1 MKIIKQLIFIAL
13 FLPLFVIAQ
22 KDYKPGY
29 IITNNNDTIS
39 GFVKDRKSPPFGKL
53 YDKIRFKNSSEKRK
67 YSPKQI
73 LGYKQGNRV
82 FESLWLQTDGYLI
95 DEKYTINPNINKK
108 QFLKVVLKGDL
119 TLYQLEITDPDSDYI
134 DQIPL
139 LKREGENYL
148 QRVTQGIFGLK
159 KKKLEIYF
167 KDCPEIISKIKKNE
181 LKTPVEIAV
190 FYNSWKVINVQL

>member
-1 MKIIKQLIFIAL
+1 MKNIKRLFFIAL
-13 FLPLFVIAQ
+13 FFPLFIIAQ
-22 KDYKPGY
+22 KDYEPGY
-29 IITNNNDTIS
+29 IITNSKDTIA

-53 YDKIRFKNSSEKRK
+53 YDKIHFKNSHEKRK
-67 YSPKQI
+67 YKPNQI
-73 LGYKQGNRV
+73 LGYKQGNRE

-95 DEKYTINPNINKK
+95 DEKYSSNPNNGEK
-108 QFLKVVLKGDL
+108 QFLKVDLKGYL
-119 TLYQLEITDPDSDYI
+119 TLYQMEITDPDSDYI

-139 LKREGENYL
+139 FKRKDENYL

-167 KDCPEIISKIKKNE
+167 KDCPEIISKIEKNE

-190 FYNSWKVINVQL
+190 FYNSWKVKSH